1 MHARVNGTKLYFDV
15 EGASLRRHGAT
26 LADKLTLVALHGAGF
41 DHAYLRPPLSP
52 LTETAQI
59 VYLDHRGQGRSGA
72 TEVDTWTVEHTADDV
87 AGLSQVLG
95 IRRPFILDHSF
106 GVFVALAVALR
117 YSYLCGKLILANTGP
132 RIDLDEALTILE
144 GRHGAEAREIA
155 SAVLVKGISRRRW
168 SSATWASLYL
178 PTRARQRLRLSVT
191 WQPAGRIRVYRRT
204 SSAICGNGTICAAGS
219 PKSVRRH

>member
-1 MHARVNGTKLYFDV
+1 MYARVNGTELYFDV

-87 AGLSQVLG
+87 AGLWQVLG

-117 YSYLCGKLILANTGP
+117 YSYLCGKSVWQTHS
-132 RIDLDEALTILE
+132 RE
-144 GRHGAEAREIA
+144 HGTADR
-155 SAVLVKGISRRRW
+155 SRRSPDDSRR
-168 SSATWASLYL
+168 TPRGRGPGNRLGR
-178 PTRARQRLRLSVT
+178 PGEGGFRAD
-191 WQPAGRIRVYRRT
+191 AGRALRGRIYT
-204 SSAICGNGTICAAGS
+204 CLHSPDNGYGS
-219 PKSVRRH
+219 R